1 MAANTSSVNIENAR
15 NLNLYSEKLMN
26 VQSNFN
32 NKLAQVD
39 DLKLK
44 VDKLYD
50 KSTNITSTVNNQLS
64 ILKAQKED
72 IMKEIKDTESQIVAK
87 ETEFVDIK
95 SGVNDPEI
103 NGPLFTQQDFLTLML
118 YIAYIFVSVIFYW
131 RTIVTEGFSKKMLAM
146 FLFGWSVISIM
157 LFSLFN
163 RFV

>member
-1 MAANTSSVNIENAR
+1 MAANTSSVNIETAR

-39 DLKLK
+39 DLKVK

-95 SGVNDPEI
+95 SGVNDPETH
-103 NGPLFTQQDFLTLML
+103 GPLFTQQDFLTLML
-118 YIAYIFVSVIFYW
+118 YIAYIFVAVIFYW
-131 RTIVTEGFSKKMLAM
+131 RTIVTEGFSKKMLVM
-146 FLFGWSVISIM
+146 FLLGWSFITIM